1 MGNFFADTRQYVN
14 RVDEAGLLQRTCNGD
29 ETAFC
34 ALFARYQRR
43 IFQYASRMCGSE
55 AGDDVVQETFLSV
68 LRGTRFDSSRG
79 TVEAYLFGIARHHIV
94 RRIALK
100 KVDELNESANLQS
113 VDRPGFFDTPL
124 EALARGEIV
133 ETVRAAVD
141 SLPPIF
147 REVIVLCDLQEMD
160 YATVAELIQRPVG
173 TVRSRLHRARA
184 LLVET
189 LTSGVAERGVRQKHG

>member
-1 MGNFFADTRQYVN
+1 METKRRFARCL
-14 RVDEAGLLQRTCNGD
+14 R
-29 ETAFC
+29 
-34 ALFARYQRR
+34 RYQRR
-43 IFQYASRMCGSE
+43 IFQYASRMCGPA
-55 AGDDVVQETFLSV
+55 AGDDVVQETFLAV
-68 LRGTRFDSSRG
+68 LKGTRFDASRG
-79 TVEAYLFGIARHHIV
+79 TVEAYLLGIARHHV
-94 RRIALK
+94 LRRIAMN
-100 KVDELNESANLQS
+100 VDELNEPANLQN
-113 VDRPGFFDTPL
+113 VDRPDFFDTPL

-189 LTSGVAERGVRQKHG
+189 LTPEVSERGARQKHG